1 MSDDRRLHRTTE
13 APSMASVLFLA
24 TLSLATMFGTLW
36 ILTAKV
42 FDGRHLVGFLA
53 GVLASGILVGQ
64 TINRAG
70 RRGMARLMARWDA
83 EEIARNTGTWT
94 DPEGRTILIQY
105 CPSMGHYHVTGSVAV
120 GWDLQG
126 EVWPNQATLVHVI
139 TEFERDG
146 YVPANDEGTRSIR
159 ARLMVPGWDRFE
171 YPGSGGAW
179 S

>member
-1 MSDDRRLHRTTE
+1 MNDRRDYRITE
-13 APSMASVLFLA
+13 VPSVASILFTA
-24 TLSLATMFGTLW
+24 TLGVVTVFGTFW
-36 ILTAKV
+36 ILTAEV

-53 GVLASGILVGQ
+53 GLLASGTLIGQ
-64 TINRAG
+64 TIDRAG
-70 RRGMARLMARWDA
+70 RRSMARWM
-83 EEIARNTGTWT
+83 EEIARETGTWS
-94 DPEGRTILIQY
+94 DPEGRTILVQY
-105 CPSMGHYHVTGSVAV
+105 CPSARHYHVTGSLAV

-126 EVWPNQATLVHVI
+126 EVWPDQATLVHVI

-171 YPGSGGAW
+171 YPGSGSAW

>member
-1 MSDDRRLHRTTE
+1 MNDRQGHRITE
-13 APSMASVLFLA
+13 VPSVASILFTA
-24 TLSLATMFGTLW
+24 TLGVATMCGTFW
-36 ILTAKV
+36 ILTAEV

-53 GVLASGILVGQ
+53 GLLASGTLFGKAID
-64 TINRAG
+64 RAG
-70 RRGMARLMARWDA
+70 RRGMARLTALWDA

-105 CPSMGHYHVTGSVAV
+105 CPRANHYHVTGSLAV

-126 EVWPNQATLVHVI
+126 EVWPDQATLAHVI

-146 YVPANDEGTRSIR
+146 YVPANDEPTRAIR
-159 ARLMVPGWDRFE
+159 ARLMVPGWDRIAR
-171 YPGSGGAW
+171 PGWGDAW

>member
-1 MSDDRRLHRTTE
+1 MVLCVFQGDMNQRNLHSFPTRRSSDL
-13 APSMASVLFLA
+13 
-24 TLSLATMFGTLW
+24 
-36 ILTAKV
+36 
-42 FDGRHLVGFLA
+42 
-53 GVLASGILVGQ
+53 
-64 TINRAG
+64 
-70 RRGMARLMARWDA
+70 
-83 EEIARNTGTWT
+83 
-94 DPEGRTILIQY
+94 EGRTIQVRY
-105 CPSMGHYHVTGSVAV
+105 CPRANHYHVTGSVAV